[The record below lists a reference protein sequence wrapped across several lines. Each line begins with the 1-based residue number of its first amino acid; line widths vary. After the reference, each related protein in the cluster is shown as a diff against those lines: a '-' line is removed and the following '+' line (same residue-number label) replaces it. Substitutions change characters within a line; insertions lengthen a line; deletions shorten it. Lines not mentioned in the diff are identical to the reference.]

1 MLKKQK
7 IEGEL
12 CSHFELKAIFEKAI
26 YTLEIIMQSL
36 LQMRVFY

>member
-12 CSHFELKAIFEKAI
+12 CSTFELKAIFEKSLF
-26 YTLEIIMQSL
+26 TLEIIMQSL
-36 LQMRVFY
+36 L